1 MSMPNTCRIDTFMS
15 GSPVGSWVAILFI
28 LPPVPGARQDPFG
41 FGRPAP
47 PPPQTGR
54 NIPPKR
60 IPPPES
66 APAHGLQIIVGLND
80 VPQPVLAGAI
90 AAVGVGMMTFH
101 QNLDPRL
108 DIRGARA
115 RFQPEHVERL
125 AFGIAH
131 DAALGC
137 IALRLEPRSARVLE
151 KSERIG
157 REELPVAV
165 RRRSRGGALAVD
177 ADLPGRTVAGNG
189 LLLISGDRVFAH
201 SGKKI
206 VGMIVVAHVMK
217 AEAPI
222 FARAQAP
229 LGGAMGGVLAATG
242 PIAGRIAQLRAAVL
256 CGLDP
261 DTVEQRRVELH
272 GYRLCETDA
281 VTRKRLNGYGRLL
294 RRGGT
299 RNHPSLCSGRGQNR
313 PLTGQI
319 PPLKPKPCDFPTSSH
334 ES

>member
-1 MSMPNTCRIDTFMS
+1 MPNTCRIDTFMS

-28 LPPVPGARQDPFG
+28 LPPCPGTRRDPLW
-41 FGRPAP
+41 FGRTAPAT
-47 PPPQTGR
+47 PQTGR

-101 QNLDPRL
+101 QDLEPRL
-108 DIRGARA
+108 DIGGARA
-115 RFQPEHVERL
+115 RFQSEHVERL

-137 IALRLEPRSARVLE
+137 IALRLEPRSAPVLE
-151 KSERIG
+151 QSERIV

-165 RRRSRGGALAVD
+165 LRRLRGGALAVD
-177 ADLPGRTVAGNG
+177 ADLPGRTMAGNG
-189 LLLISGDRVFAH
+189 LLLISGNRVFAH

-229 LGGAMGGVLAATG
+229 LGRPMGGVLAATG
-242 PIAGRIAQLRAAVL
+242 PIAGRIARLRAAVL

-261 DTVEQRRVELH
+261 DAVEQRRVELH

-281 VTRKRLNGYGRLL
+281 VTRKRLNGHGSAFVPCRRRESPLIVL
-294 RRGGT
+294 RARVK
-299 RNHPSLCSGRGQNR
+299 PAIDR
-313 PLTGQI
+313 PNPGA
-319 PPLKPKPCDFPTSSH
+319 KA
-334 ES
+334 EAMR